1 MTVPLSI
8 LDLAPLVAGGTAGDA
23 LRRTLDLARH
33 AEQFGYHRYWV
44 AEHHLTPGVASSQP
58 ALLLGQIAA
67 VTDHIRLGSGAV
79 QTGFLTPLGVVEQW
93 GLLDALY
100 PGRFDLGLG
109 RSAQRRKSALAAA
122 APEATSSQAGGAGA
136 KPVGWAAPDETETEA
151 RVVDGLLIPKS
162 FSFAPI
168 LRSARS
174 ALFFKLLHQPDAS
187 PLDLDSAIADIET
200 LLAGP
205 YTDGEGNEARAV
217 PGEGADLQIWVLGS
231 SGGESARVAGA
242 RGLPFAA
249 NYHVSPARVLE
260 AVEAYR
266 SAFRPS
272 ATLAE
277 PKVMVSA
284 DVVVAE
290 DDETARHLATPYGL
304 WVRSVR
310 TGEGAVPYPSI
321 EQAEAYEWTDEER
334 LLVADRVETQ
344 FVGSPDTVAERLE
357 TLRRVTGADEL
368 LVTTMTPGHADRVRS
383 FELLAKQWYG
393 R

>member
-8 LDLAPLVAGGTAGDA
+8 LDLSPLVSGGTAGDA
-23 LRRTLDLARH
+23 LRRTLDLARQ
-33 AEQFGYHRYWV
+33 AEEFGYYRYWV

-67 VTDHIRLGSGAV
+67 ATDHIRLGSGAV
-79 QTGFLTPLGVVEQW
+79 QTGFLTPLGVVEQF
-93 GLLDALY
+93 GMLDALY

-109 RSAQRRKSALAAA
+109 RSAQRRS
-122 APEATSSQAGGAGA
+122 GGAEE
-136 KPVGWAAPDETETEA
+136 PVTEP
-151 RVVDGLLIPKS
+151 RVVDGLLIPTS
-162 FSFAPI
+162 FSFTPI
-168 LRSARS
+168 FRSSRS
-174 ALFFKLLHQPDAS
+174 ALFFKLLSQPNAT
-187 PLDLDSAIADIET
+187 PLDLDTAIADVQT

-205 YTDGEGNEARAV
+205 YTDDDGNEARAV

-260 AVEAYR
+260 AVDAYR
-266 SAFRPS
+266 AAFRPS
-272 ATLAE
+272 AVLSE

-290 DDETARHLATPYGL
+290 DDETARRLAEGYGL

-310 TGEGAVPYPSI
+310 TGEGAIPYPSPAD
-321 EQAEAYEWTDEER
+321 AEAHEWTDEER
-334 LLVADRVETQ
+334 KLVADRVETQ
-344 FVGSPDTVAERLE
+344 FVGSPATVAERLE
-357 TLRRVTGADEL
+357 TLRRVTDADEL
-368 LVTTMTPGHADRVRS
+368 LVTTMTYDHGDRVRS

-393 R
+393 

>member
-8 LDLAPLVAGGTAGDA
+8 LDLSPLVSGGTAGDA
-23 LRRTLDLARH
+23 LRRTLDLARR

-67 VTDHIRLGSGAV
+67 VTEHIRLGSGAV
-79 QTGFLTPLGVVEQW
+79 QTGFLTPLGVVEQF
-93 GLLDALY
+93 GMLDALH

-109 RSAQRRKSALAAA
+109 RSAQRRSGGGEE
-122 APEATSSQAGGAGA
+122 PATE
-136 KPVGWAAPDETETEA
+136 P
-151 RVVDGLLIPKS
+151 RVVDGLVIPKS
-162 FSFAPI
+162 FSFTPI
-168 LRSARS
+168 FRSSRS
-174 ALFFKLLHQPDAS
+174 ALFFKLLSQPNAT
-187 PLDLDSAIADIET
+187 PLDLDTAISDIQT

-205 YTDGEGNEARAV
+205 YTDDEGNEARAV
-217 PGEGADLQIWVLGS
+217 PGEGADLEIWVLGS

-266 SAFRPS
+266 AAFRPS
-272 ATLAE
+272 AVLSA
-277 PKVMVSA
+277 PRVMVSA

-290 DDETARHLATPYGL
+290 DDATARRLAAGYGL

-310 TGEGAVPYPSI
+310 TGEGAIPYPSP
-321 EQAEAYEWTDEER
+321 AEAEAHEWTEADR
-334 LLVADRVETQ
+334 DLVADRVETQ
-344 FVGSPDTVAERLE
+344 FVGSPSAVVERLE

-368 LVTTMTPGHADRVRS
+368 LVTTMTYDHGDRVRS
-383 FELLAKQWYG
+383 FELLAKEWHG
-393 R
+393 

>member
-1 MTVPLSI
+1 VTVPLSV
-8 LDLAPLVAGGTAGDA
+8 LDLSPLIAGGTAGDA
-23 LRRTLDLARH
+23 LRRTLDLARR

-58 ALLLGQIAA
+58 AVLLGQIAA
-67 VTDHIRLGSGAV
+67 VTDHIRLGSGAL
-79 QTGFLTPLGVVEQW
+79 QTGFLTPLAAVEQF
-93 GLLDALY
+93 GLLDALH

-109 RSAQRRKSALAAA
+109 RSAQRRTTVASAA
-122 APEATSSQAGGAGA
+122 E
-136 KPVGWAAPDETETEA
+136 PDEPQTEA

-174 ALFFKLLHQPDAS
+174 ALFARLLKQPNAE
-187 PLDLDSAIADIET
+187 PADLDDVVADIEI

-205 YTDGEGNEARAV
+205 YTDGLGNEARAV
-217 PGEGADLQIWVLGS
+217 PGEGADLQLWVLGS

-249 NYHVSPARVLE
+249 NYHVAPARVLE

-266 SAFRPS
+266 AAFRPS
-272 ATLAE
+272 KALAQ

-284 DVVVAE
+284 DVLVAE
-290 DDETARHLATPYGL
+290 DDETARRLATPYGL
-304 WVRSVR
+304 WVHSIR
-310 TGEGAVPYPSI
+310 TGEGAIPYPSVADAQARPLTA
-321 EQAEAYEWTDEER
+321 EQHK
-334 LLVADRVETQ
+334 LVADRLDTQ
-344 FVGSPDTVAERLE
+344 FVGTPETVAERLE

-368 LVTTMTPGHADRVRS
+368 LVTTMTYDHADRVRS
-383 FELLAKQWYG
+383 FELLAKHWYG
-393 R
+393 

>member
-33 AEQFGYHRYWV
+33 AERFGYHRYWV

-67 VTDHIRLGSGAV
+67 VTDRIRLGSGAV
-79 QTGFLTPLGVVEQW
+79 QTGFLTPLGIVEQF

-109 RSAQRRKSALAAA
+109 RSAQRRK
-122 APEATSSQAGGAGA
+122 APAEEA
-136 KPVGWAAPDETETEA
+136 VTEA

-162 FSFAPI
+162 FSFVPI
-168 LRSARS
+168 FKSARS
-174 ALFFKLLHQPDAS
+174 KLFVRLLSQPDAN
-187 PLDLDSAIADIET
+187 PLDLEPALADITT

-217 PGEGADLQIWVLGS
+217 PGEGADLEIWVLGS

-266 SAFRPS
+266 AAFRPS
-272 ATLAE
+272 PALAE
-277 PKVMVSA
+277 PRVMVSA

-290 DDETARHLATPYGL
+290 DDETARRLATPYGL

-310 TGEGAVPYPSI
+310 TGAGAIPYPSI
-321 EQAEAYEWTDEER
+321 EEAEAHEWTDADRE
-334 LLVADRVETQ
+334 LVADRVQTQ
-344 FVGSPDTVAERLE
+344 FAGAPATVAERLE

-368 LVTTMTPGHADRVRS
+368 LVTTMTHDHADRVRS
-383 FELLAKQWYG
+383 FELLAEQWYG
-393 R
+393 

>member
-8 LDLAPLVAGGTAGDA
+8 LDLSPLVSGGTAGDA
-23 LRRTLDLARH
+23 LRRTLDLARR

-67 VTDHIRLGSGAV
+67 VTDRIRLGSGAV
-79 QTGFLTPLGVVEQW
+79 QTGFLTPLGVVEQF

-109 RSAQRRKSALAAA
+109 RSAQRRGGGEE
-122 APEATSSQAGGAGA
+122 PATE
-136 KPVGWAAPDETETEA
+136 P
-151 RVVDGLLIPKS
+151 RVVDGLVIPKS
-162 FSFAPI
+162 FSFTPI
-168 LRSARS
+168 FRSSRS
-174 ALFFKLLHQPDAS
+174 ALFFKLLSQPNAT
-187 PLDLDSAIADIET
+187 PLDLDTAISDIET

-205 YTDGEGNEARAV
+205 YTDDEGNEARAV

-266 SAFRPS
+266 AAFRPS
-272 ATLAE
+272 PVLSA
-277 PKVMVSA
+277 PRVMVSA

-290 DDETARHLATPYGL
+290 DDATARRLAAGYGL
-304 WVRSVR
+304 WVHSVR
-310 TGEGAVPYPSI
+310 TGEGAIPYPSPA
-321 EQAEAYEWTDEER
+321 EAEAYEWTEADR
-334 LLVADRVETQ
+334 NLVADRVETQ
-344 FVGSPDTVAERLE
+344 FVGSPSTVAERLE

-368 LVTTMTPGHADRVRS
+368 LVTTMTYEHGDRVRS
-383 FELLAKQWYG
+383 FELLAKEWHG
-393 R
+393 